1 MSKKRILVVDDEQDM
16 IYAVKLQLEA
26 RGFEVLTACD
36 GQEGLNVARRESPDL
51 IILDVMLPK
60 VDGYKICRMLKFDRK
75 YNAIPVI
82 MFTARMQEGDRQT
95 GYEVGADAYMAK
107 PFEPRKLL
115 DKINE
120 LLKQK

>member
-120 LLKQK
+120 LLKRK